1 LKGSSYIELPKALKD
16 KKAVI
21 NMKNDDEQ
29 CFKWCVTRALN
40 PVDKNAERITRLL
53 REQSQTLRWGGRDID
68 KFERLNP
75 RIAINVFGYEEKK
88 IYPLRISK
96 LKREMPINLLLIHDG
111 ERSHYCLIRDMSRL
125 LGSQV
130 TKHEESVVFCLR
142 CLNHFQSEDSL
153 TNHEIYC
160 SDNEELRIEMP
171 NGKKVEFKNHNRMI
185 KVPFIVYAD
194 FESIVKPISSGE
206 PNDEKSFTSQYQ
218 KHVPCGF
225 SYKIV
230 CFDDDIWSQDPV
242 SYRSESEED
251 VGQIFVEMLERDI
264 KTIHKEFDFATKMI
278 FTEEDKKVHEESEDC
293 WICGLSLKK
302 DRVVDKVRDHCHF
315 TGKYRGAAHY
325 RCNLNFKKPKF
336 TPVIFHNLANYD
348 SHLFIKNLGKS
359 DGVIKCI
366 PNNEE
371 KYISF
376 SKEIEVRSYT
386 NKEGKHVRIKHEIRF
401 IDSFK
406 FMPSSLDNLVNNLDH
421 SDLRHTRKE
430 FEENIDLLSRKGV
443 YPYDHMTSIERF
455 KETKL
460 PPIEAFHSKLND
472 SHISDEDYEHA
483 NRVWKEFRMKTMGDY
498 HDLYLNSDVLLLADV
513 SEEFRNVC
521 LRNYDLDP
529 AWYYTAPGLA
539 WDAALKVSQ
548 VGLELLTDV
557 DMLFMIEKGL
567 RGGISMILKRYG
579 KANNK
584 YMGEDYDPTKPSK
597 YIQYLDANNLYGW
610 AMCEP
615 LPIRSFKWMTEE
627 EMKSWEDIPCILEVD
642 MEYPEGLHDLHNDY
656 PLAPE
661 RVTVNRV
668 EKLIPN
674 LNAKSRY
681 VIHHRNLKQ
690 YLSLGMKLKSIRR
703 GIRFTEKPWLESNIM
718 KTTDL
723 RTKAKNNFEK
733 DFFKLMNNSVFGK
746 TMQNIRNRVDVRLV
760 NNRKAAEKL
769 AAKPNFKHLT
779 IFDEIT

>member
-1 LKGSSYIELPKALKD
+1 ME
-16 KKAVI
+16 
-21 NMKNDDEQ
+21 
-29 CFKWCVTRALN
+29 
-40 PVDKNAERITRLL
+40 
-53 REQSQTLRWGGRDID
+53 
-68 KFERLNP
+68 
-75 RIAINVFGYEEKK
+75 
-88 IYPLRISK
+88 
-96 LKREMPINLLLIHDG
+96 
-111 ERSHYCLIRDMSRL
+111 
-125 LGSQV
+125 
-130 TKHEESVVFCLR
+130 
-142 CLNHFQSEDSL
+142 
-153 TNHEIYC
+153 
-160 SDNEELRIEMP
+160 
-171 NGKKVEFKNHNRMI
+171 KKVEFKNHNRMI

-206 PNDEKSFTSQYQ
+206 PNDEKSFMSQYQ

-230 CFDDDIWSQDPV
+230 CFDDNIWSQDPV
-242 SYRSESEED
+242 IHRSESEED

-264 KTIHKEFDFATKMI
+264 KTIHKEFDFAKKMI

-302 DRVVDKVRDHCHF
+302 DGVVDKVRDHCHF
-315 TGKYRGAAHY
+315 TGKYRGVAHL

-406 FMPSSLDNLVNNLDH
+406 FMASSLDNLVNNLDH

-460 PPIEAFHSKLND
+460 PPKEAFYSKLND

-498 HDLYLNSDVLLLADV
+498 HDLYLKSDVLLLADV
-513 SEEFRNVC
+513 FQEFRNVC

-567 RGGISMILKRYG
+567 RGGISMISKRYG

-615 LPIRSFKWMTEE
+615 LPIRGFKWMTEE

-674 LNAKSRY
+674 LNANSRY

-703 GIRFTEKPWLESNIM
+703 GIRFTEKPWLKSYITKN
-718 KTTDL
+718 TDL
-723 RTKAKNNFEK
+723 RTKGKNNFEK

-746 TMQNIRNRVDVRLV
+746 TMENIRNRVDVRLV

-779 IFDEIT
+779 IFDENLVAIHMKRTRLKFDKPVYCGMSILDISKTLMYDFHYNYIKKKYRDQAELLFTDTDSLMYEIETEDFFEDIKMDVESKFDTSDFPEDHPSGIQRCNKKVIGMMKDEAAGKIIKEFVGLRAKLYSFKMHTALHEGKEEKKCKGVKKVVVKRRFHVKITRIASSVEDLR